1 MPDLETVATWQGR
14 TMVDGPNQEPTVAG
28 RIAVAVVWGTALN

>member
-1 MPDLETVATWQGR
+1 MPDLETVGTWQDR

-28 RIAVAVVWGTALN
+28 RIAVTVAWGAALN